1 MASDD
6 LVDVEGR
13 VVSISKGDLFKVEA
27 ETGGLTILA
36 KPGGKLR
43 LNKIK
48 IVVGDRVLVQV
59 SPADLSV
66 GRIVSRL

>member
-6 LVDVEGR
+6 LVDVEGK
-13 VVSISKGDLFKVEA
+13 VVSIHKGDLFKVEA
-27 ETGGLTILA
+27 DGLTVLA
-36 KPGGKLR
+36 KPSGKLR
-43 LNKIK
+43 QNKIK